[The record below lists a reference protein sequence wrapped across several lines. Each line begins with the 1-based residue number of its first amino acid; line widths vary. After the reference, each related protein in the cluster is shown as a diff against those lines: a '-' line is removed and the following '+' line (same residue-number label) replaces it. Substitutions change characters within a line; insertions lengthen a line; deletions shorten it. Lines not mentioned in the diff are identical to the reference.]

1 VAQSLLTNIVG
12 GAVAA
17 DKYRG
22 TSVIF
27 PCLSHGRIVKLI
39 SNSGGAVAADKYRG
53 TSAIF
58 PCSSHGRIVK
68 LISNSGGAVATDK
81 YRGRRSRR

>member
-1 VAQSLLTNIVG
+1 LIYSLVYHTGALLSLYQIPVAQSLLTNIVG

-22 TSVIF
+22 TFAIF
-27 PCLSHGRIVKLI
+27 PCSSHGRIVKLI

-53 TSAIF
+53 
-58 PCSSHGRIVK
+58 
-68 LISNSGGAVATDK
+68 
-81 YRGRRSRR
+81 RRSRR